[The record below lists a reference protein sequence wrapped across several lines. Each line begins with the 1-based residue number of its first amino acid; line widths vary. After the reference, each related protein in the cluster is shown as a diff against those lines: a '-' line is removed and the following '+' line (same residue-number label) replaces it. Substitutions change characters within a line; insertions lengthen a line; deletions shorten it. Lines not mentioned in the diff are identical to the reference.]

1 MELNVNIAKRLP
13 GFSLNMELSCA
24 QGITG
29 VVGASGS
36 GKSMLLNCIAGLI
49 KPDEGTISLGEKVFF
64 DKADNINLSPQNRR
78 TSILFQ
84 NYALFPHMTIK
95 ENIAFALDGL
105 SAREKNRRVSRLLE
119 QFHISDFAGRYP
131 SQISGG
137 QQQRAALARA
147 LAVEP
152 DILLLDEPFSALDQH
167 LKQNLMRDMLEMLKD
182 YKGCVLFVTHNMEE
196 AFRMCESLTV
206 IENGHIEAQG
216 LKQEIF
222 YRPPSCSAARITGCK
237 NIKSAIK
244 VAEHEVYIPDWGISL
259 KSVMSFDRDEGFA
272 GIRANHIKLAES
284 QDKENCF
291 TAWIA
296 DKSES
301 TFSTTLYL
309 KFGEKPYD
317 KDDYQLQCEI
327 NKDRM
332 KDFGELTEQLE
343 IYIDPQYVFF
353 TYR

>member
-1 MELNVNIAKRLP
+1 MVLSVNIEKRLP
-13 GFSLNMELSCA
+13 GFSLSMNMSCEK
-24 QGITG
+24 GITG
-29 VVGASGS
+29 IVGASGS

-49 KPDEGTISLGEKVFF
+49 KPDEGTISLGDRVFF
-64 DKADNINLSPQNRR
+64 DKAGNINLPPQNRKA
-78 TSILFQ
+78 SILFQ

-105 SAREKNRRVSRLLE
+105 AAREKNRRVSRLLE

-167 LKQNLMRDMLEMLKD
+167 LKQNLMREMLEMLGD
-182 YKGCVLFVTHNMEE
+182 YEGCVLFVTHNMEE
-196 AFRMCESLTV
+196 AFRMCENLTV

-216 LKQEIF
+216 LKQDIF
-222 YRPPSCSAARITGCK
+222 NRPPSCSAARITGCK
-237 NIKSAIK
+237 NILTAIK
-244 VAEHEVYIPDWGISL
+244 SAEHEAYIPDWGVSL
-259 KSVMSFDRDEGFA
+259 KSEMNFEGSEGFA
-272 GIRANHIKLAES
+272 GIRANHIKLAEA

-296 DKSES
+296 DRSES

-317 KDDYQLQCEI
+317 KDDFQLQCEI

-332 KDFGELTEQLE
+332 KELDGRTEKVN
-343 IYIDPQYVFF
+343 IFIDPQHVFF

>member
-1 MELNVNIAKRLP
+1 MELNVNIAKKLP
-13 GFSLNMELSCA
+13 GFSLNMELCCQ

-49 KPDEGTISLGEKVFF
+49 KPDEGTISLGDRVFF
-64 DKADNINLSPQNRR
+64 DGAGGINLSPQDRK
-78 TSILFQ
+78 TGILFQ

-95 ENIAFALDGL
+95 ENIAFALDRL
-105 SAREKNRRVSRLLE
+105 PVREKNQRVSQLLE
-119 QFHISDFAGRYP
+119 QFHITDFAGRYP

-167 LKQNLMRDMLEMLKD
+167 LKQNLMRDMLETLRD

-196 AFRMCESLTV
+196 AFRMCEHLTV
-206 IENGHIEAQG
+206 IEDGHIEAQG
-216 LKQEIF
+216 TKQEIF
-222 YRPPSCSAARITGCK
+222 YRPSSRSAARITGCN
-237 NIKSAIK
+237 NIVTAIR
-244 VAEHEVYIPDWGISL
+244 VAEHEVYIPDWGLSL
-259 KSVMSFDRDEGFA
+259 KSVMSFDGDEGFA
-272 GIRANHIKLAES
+272 GIRANHIKLAEA

-327 NKDRM
+327 GKDGM
-332 KDFGELTEQLE
+332 KSWDELTEHVD
-343 IYIDPQYVFF
+343 ICMDPQYVFF

>member
-1 MELNVNIAKRLP
+1 MVLSVNIEKRLP
-13 GFSLNMELSCA
+13 GFSLDMSMSCEK
-24 QGITG
+24 GITG
-29 VVGASGS
+29 IVGASGS

-49 KPDEGTISLGEKVFF
+49 KPDEGTISLGDRVFF
-64 DKADNINLSPQNRR
+64 NKADNINLPPQNRR
-78 TSILFQ
+78 ASILFQ

-105 SAREKNRRVSRLLE
+105 AVREKNRRVSRLLE

-167 LKQNLMRDMLEMLKD
+167 LKQNLMREMLEMLSD
-182 YKGCVLFVTHNMEE
+182 YEGCVLFVTHNMEE
-196 AFRMCESLTV
+196 AFRMCERLTV

-216 LKQEIF
+216 LKQDIF
-222 YRPPSCSAARITGCK
+222 NRPPSCSAAKITGCK
-237 NIKSAIK
+237 NIVTAIK
-244 VAEHEVYIPDWGISL
+244 SAEHEVYVPDWGVSL
-259 KSVMSFDRDEGFA
+259 KSEMSFEGNEGFA
-272 GIRANHIKLAES
+272 GIRANHIKLAEA

-296 DKSES
+296 DRSES
-301 TFSTTLYL
+301 TFSNTLYL

-317 KDDYQLQCEI
+317 KDDFQLQCEI

-332 KDFGELTEQLE
+332 KYVDGKTEKVN
-343 IYIDPQYVFF
+343 IHIDPQHVFF